1 MRRRHC
7 KRHPYLV
14 GRERL
19 HSSTKS
25 RTGSILLR
33 SRRTAKIRSP
43 WEGPSTASRSQHRQ
57 QRERQQHKREFPIDL
72 RCCQPQPFRWLHRA
86 GGAVAGAD
94 EVASLVFL
102 DEPHT
107 HPAIGSWR
115 PGRQSCRGH
124 HRHHRFPRSPPRLSL
139 RRCRSRHGRLPAANS
154 RSSPR
159 LSTPAVPIRLKMV
172 MKRLLVLLT

>member
-1 MRRRHC
+1 MR
-7 KRHPYLV
+7 RHPYLV

-72 RCCQPQPFRWLHRA
+72 RCCQPQPFRWLHQVLHRA
-86 GGAVAGAD
+86 GGAVAGAFPAA
-94 EVASLVFL
+94 VTKSPPWFFWTSHTPTQRLAHGGQAARVAVATSATTASLAPPPGSPSDVAA
-102 DEPHT
+102 
-107 HPAIGSWR
+107 PAMAAFQLPTLAVR
-115 PGRQSCRGH
+115 HDFPLRQ
-124 HRHHRFPRSPPRLSL
+124 FPFASNWL
-139 RRCRSRHGRLPAANS
+139 
-154 RSSPR
+154 
-159 LSTPAVPIRLKMV
+159 
-172 MKRLLVLLT
+172 